1 MKTLHSL
8 CIEFRNK
15 AEVHSKSA
23 DLAKE
28 KLMEVMRHYEQK
40 IQTQSIDIQRLQ
52 EACGRLKG
60 EQTNCKTMHEQP
72 ELVIER
78 LKECQR

>member
-1 MKTLHSL
+1 
-8 CIEFRNK
+8 
-15 AEVHSKSA
+15 
-23 DLAKE
+23 
-28 KLMEVMRHYEQK
+28 MRYYEQK
-40 IQTQSIDIQRLQ
+40 IQSQSIDIQRLQ